1 MQAQPGET
9 RAVFLR
15 AETKAFRNRNVRTLT
30 LMTLRWSLGSR
41 SLRAG
46 FCFCLRVSESQQSFS
61 TRGWALSCFKSPYTS
76 ISAAFCAFKRTTNF
90 LPSNSLH
97 KNSCDHHDHFLIT
110 NSSTIFPQIISKTC
124 KLKLT
129 TKNAA

>member
-15 AETKAFRNRNVRTLT
+15 AETKAFRNRNVSGLDPNDRTLII
-30 LMTLRWSLGSR
+30 
-41 SLRAG
+41 
-46 FCFCLRVSESQQSFS
+46 RVKVLTCRFLLLFARFGEPTEVFH
-61 TRGWALSCFKSPYTS
+61 TRALSCFKGPYTS
-76 ISAAFCAFKRTTNF
+76 VSAPFCAFKRTTNF

-110 NSSTIFPQIISKTC
+110 NSSTIFPQTISKTC